1 MLFPNAT
8 VSILVTYLYQIKY
21 ISMTII
27 LSMQKGCIT
36 LFTYYCFFVLPEQ
49 KRSVE
54 LCKRENNNYF

>member
-1 MLFPNAT
+1 
-8 VSILVTYLYQIKY
+8 
-21 ISMTII
+21 MTII